1 MHIDSF
7 DEILGTKH
15 MFTET
20 GAMCKTIS
28 CTCLIA
34 SILEINGVH
43 YWSSGSCP
51 SKICSVFAV
60 VVLKRYILQ

>member
-20 GAMCKTIS
+20 GAMCKTIW

-43 YWSSGSCP
+43 YWSSGSV
-51 SKICSVFAV
+51 SFKNM
-60 VVLKRYILQ
+60 